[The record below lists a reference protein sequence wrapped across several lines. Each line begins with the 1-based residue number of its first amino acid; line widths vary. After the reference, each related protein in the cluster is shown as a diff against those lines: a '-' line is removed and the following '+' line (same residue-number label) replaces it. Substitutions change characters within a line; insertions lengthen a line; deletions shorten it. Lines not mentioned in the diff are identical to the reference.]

1 MEILILSVL
10 ILINGFFALSEIGLV
25 SCKRTRLEQR
35 RQDGSKGARIA
46 LELLDDSETF
56 LSAIQV
62 GITLIGIVTGV
73 YGGMNIADDM
83 VPLFQNIDFLNPYAY
98 EIALVV
104 TVLIITYVSIV
115 IGELVPKTIA
125 LSNPDK
131 VAIAVA
137 PIIYYFSIAFYPF
150 VKLLSYST
158 SLVNRVIGV
167 KKPSESMT
175 EAELKQMIKIASN
188 EGVIEKSQNFIHE
201 KIFYFADKR
210 AKHIMTHRTD
220 VEWIDLENPLESLKE
235 MLLKCHHNKI
245 ICCKGNLDNLV
256 GIIFLNGFYKS
267 LVQNKAFNIEDIISE
282 PSIVHESTDA
292 QNVLELM
299 RKDKTHICCVVNEF
313 GGFEGIIT
321 LRDIIE
327 HIVGHIP
334 DEDEPDE
341 LDEPDL
347 FVREDKSVLVSGDAP
362 IEVLGEVIQ
371 NFVVDF
377 EKIDYSTVAGFVLN
391 QIGNI
396 PRLGDKFDYM
406 GYSIEIVDLD
416 GIRVD
421 KILIAKIVMA

>member
-1 MEILILSVL
+1 MEILVLSVL

-25 SCKRTRLEQR
+25 SCKRARLEQR
-35 RQDGSKGARIA
+35 RQAGSKGARIA
-46 LELLDDSETF
+46 LELLDNSETF

-83 VPLFQNIDFLNPYAY
+83 VPIFQKITVLNPYAY

-104 TVLIITYVSIV
+104 TVLVITYVSIV

-125 LSNPDK
+125 LSDPDK
-131 VAIAVA
+131 VAIIVA
-137 PIIYYFSIAFYPF
+137 PIIFYLSIIFYPF

-158 SLVNRVIGV
+158 GLVNRALGV
-167 KKPSESMT
+167 KRPSESLT

-201 KIFYFADKR
+201 KVFYFADKR

-220 VEWIDLENPLESLKE
+220 VEWIDLDNPPENLKE
-235 MLLKCHHNKI
+235 MLLKCHHNKVV
-245 ICCKGNLDNLV
+245 CCNGSLDNLV
-256 GIIFLNGFYKS
+256 GIIFLNSFYKS
-267 LVQNKAFNIEDIISE
+267 LAQNREFNITELISE

-292 QNVLELM
+292 QNVLSLM
-299 RKDKTHICCVVNEF
+299 RTAKTHICCVVNEF

-334 DEDEPDE
+334 DEDDNDE
-341 LDEPDL
+341 ITEPDL
-347 FVREDKSVLVSGDAP
+347 FIRDDKSVLVSGEAP
-362 IEVLGEVIQ
+362 IEVLSEVIQ
-371 NFVVDF
+371 GFVVDF
-377 EKIDYSTVAGFVLN
+377 EVIDYSTVAGFVLD

-396 PRLGDKFDYM
+396 PRLGDKFEFM
-406 GYSIEIVDLD
+406 GYRIEIVDLD
-416 GIRVD
+416 GKRVD
-421 KILIAKIVMA
+421 KILIAKIVVS